1 MTIKTLIKEKLRGQY
16 ENFLKYC
23 EETNKT
29 FIEELN
35 GEDFR
40 AYSTKYSVPQ
50 EEVEQLKNALNFKE
64 IPASE
69 KILPEK
75 KSFQDFPLRKIF
87 KIDTSGGRG
96 NISIEDINF
105 GGRVQNL
112 LKKINIKTLNDLADL
127 SLTELSNAPGFGKNS
142 VDNVIATLKKFAESK
157 KKKISVKTFN
167 RAKEDLDE
175 FLRNAALRH
184 DPQIEL
190 IIAAFEN
197 FSAVWNKEIS
207 LPVPLVQKIKALP
220 TKLKNKKVQL
230 FLPIYNFKHREI
242 FDEMPSDLTLSV
254 LPKWLAENSV
264 SFDEAELV
272 DFVDEININLQ
283 TLVKKISTLPFKNQ
297 REIEIVRRRAK
308 KITLEEIG
316 KIFGITR
323 ERVRQIEL
331 ESTDKFIKVHA
342 DAKKLF
348 YILHALTDGRVI
360 LTLDDVK
367 KFLDEFDA
375 ELIWFFAI
383 RSNLSNEI
391 FDYDKDRNAF
401 VFYDGA
407 DFDET
412 TLLKD
417 LPSVM
422 DEKTFNET
430 IETLAHEKNCPV
442 EVMMNRLSKFYE
454 RSGKVFHREK
464 LTLTFKCGYILKE
477 CFPLGYKIADK
488 FFYSRFNYYLKEVF
502 NEKNTSTQRN
512 VDATIGRIGVL
523 CNRGKYI
530 HPDFVNVS
538 PEIMERVK
546 EFIDN
551 SNRNA
556 IFYKEIFTSL
566 KKLFAGTQITNHY
579 FLQGVIRLYK
589 LPYILRKDYLT
600 KVDEM
605 NMGTEFDRFVEEH
618 GEVSTQEIK
627 KSFVSFSN
635 SNKIF
640 LTKRCSEIIGI
651 GGGKFLHAAHLNLKE
666 EDYAPI
672 KDFLKQNCATPIH
685 SRLLFDLFSAQF
697 PDFITRNEV
706 YNHDKL
712 FGILRY
718 MFRDELSF
726 SRPYLS
732 IQDVKYVTNRKFLLA
747 ILESTDNVV
756 IKEFVDICQEQGMNC
771 RHRTYLIEILRPDF
785 IRVDEFTLMRP
796 ESIGVTDEI
805 ISTVTEKIC
814 AVMEQ
819 NGGWQSAAA
828 FKDYNLLP
836 QLEIPWNSFLLE
848 SVALLAGDA
857 IYQIKNPHISA
868 KFSTTIFVSG
878 EFMEDDFKNFL
889 LKILAT
895 AYKKKPFFTQD
906 EVFNWL
912 KDKGLCDRKLPK
924 FLEDFQSFLTAMQKN
939 F

>member
-1 MTIKTLIKEKLRGQY
+1 MTIKILIKEKLRGQY

-35 GEDFR
+35 GEDFKT
-40 AYSTKYSVPQ
+40 YSAKYSVPQ
-50 EEVEQLKNALNFKE
+50 DEVEQLKNTLNFKE

-87 KIDTSGGRG
+87 KIDTSDGRG
-96 NISIEDINF
+96 DTLIVDIDF
-105 GGRVQNL
+105 SGRVKNL
-112 LKKINIKTLNDLADL
+112 LAKINITTLNELADL
-127 SLTELSNAPGFGKNS
+127 SLTELSNAPGFGKSS
-142 VDNVIATLKKFAESK
+142 VDNVIATLKKFAEAK
-157 KKKISVKTFN
+157 KKKISVKTLN

-184 DPQIEL
+184 DPQIDL

-197 FSAVWNKEIS
+197 FSATWGKEIS
-207 LPVPLVQKIKALP
+207 LPDPLVQKIKALP
-220 TKLKNKKVQL
+220 AKLKNKKVRL
-230 FLPIYNFKHREI
+230 FLPIYDFKHKEI
-242 FDEMPSDLTLSV
+242 FDELPDDLTLSV

-264 SFDEAELV
+264 TFDEAELV
-272 DFVDEININLQ
+272 DFVDKINVNLQ
-283 TLVKKISTLPFKNQ
+283 VLSKKIAAIPFKNR

-316 KIFGITR
+316 KVFGITR

-331 ESTDKFIKVHA
+331 ESTDKFVRVHS

-360 LTLDDVK
+360 LTLDDIK
-367 KFLDEFDA
+367 KFLDESDA

-383 RSNLSNEI
+383 KSNLSNEI
-391 FDYDKDRNAF
+391 FNYDKDRNAF

-422 DEKTFNET
+422 NEKDFNET

-512 VDATIGRIGVL
+512 VDATMARLGVL

-530 HPDFVNVS
+530 HTDFVNIP
-538 PEIMERVK
+538 PEIMDRVK

-579 FLQGVIRLYK
+579 FLQGAIRYYK

-600 KVDEM
+600 KTDEI
-605 NMGTEFDRFVEEH
+605 NMGKEFDRFIEEH

-627 KSFVSFSN
+627 KSFISFGN
-635 SNKIF
+635 ANKIF
-640 LTKRCSEIIGI
+640 LTRRCSEIIGI
-651 GGGKFLHAAHLNLKE
+651 GGGKFLHAAHLKLNE
-666 EDYAPI
+666 DDYAPI
-672 KDFLKQNCATPIH
+672 KAFLSQTCATPIH

-718 MFRDELSF
+718 MFRDEFNF
-726 SRPYLS
+726 SRPYIS
-732 IQDVKYVTNRKFLLA
+732 IQDVRYVTNRKFLLG
-747 ILESTDNVV
+747 ILEGTDNIV

-771 RHRTYLIEILRPDF
+771 RHKTYLIEILRPDF
-785 IRVDEFTLMRP
+785 IRVDEFNLMRP
-796 ESIGVTDEI
+796 ESIGVTDEV

-814 AVMEQ
+814 AAMEQ

-836 QLEIPWNSFLLE
+836 QLEIEWNSFLLE

-857 IYQIKNPHISA
+857 LYQIKNPHMSA

-878 EFMEDDFKNFL
+878 EFSEDDFKTFL
-889 LKILAT
+889 LKILA
-895 AYKKKPFFTQD
+895 AAHKKKPFGSQD
-906 EVFNWL
+906 EVFDWL
-912 KDKGLCDRKLPK
+912 KAQGLCDKKLPK
-924 FLEDFQSFLTAMQKN
+924 FLEDFQSFLTEIS
-939 F
+939 